1 MTAVN
6 ENFNPNKW
14 GIEGW
19 ELVCMEYRTPDK
31 ATPMAY
37 FKRPLRELTEVQ
49 RRIQE
54 EQKKQDEAIKRMQ
67 ENQAKM
73 PPLQTGVEIPKHLR
87 DF

>member
-1 MTAVN
+1 MQKWEYLMTAVN

-14 GIEGW
+14 CIEGW

-54 EQKKQDEAIKRMQ
+54 EQKKQDEILKRMQ
-67 ENQAKM
+67 GNEPKM
-73 PPLQTGVEIPKHLR
+73 PPMSKAWR
-87 DF
+87 